1 MGFVKEFKEFAVKGN
16 IVDLAVAVILGAA
29 FTAIVSSLVDDV
41 VTPLLLKPALEAANV
56 EDLEKLS
63 WGAVKYGKFL
73 AAVIKFLIVALVL
86 FFLIQAINRMQRKK
100 AAEVA
105 APAIPELTLSEKLLT
120 EIRDNLKK

>member
-1 MGFVKEFKEFAVKGN
+1 MGLVKEFKEFAVKGN

-73 AAVIKFLIVALVL
+73 AAIIKFLIVALVL

>member
-1 MGFVKEFKEFAVKGN
+1 MGFIKEFREFAVKGN

-41 VTPLLLKPALEAANV
+41 ITPLLLQPALKAADV
-56 EDLEKLS
+56 TDLEKLS

-73 AAVIKFLIVALVL
+73 AAVIKFLIVAMVL
-86 FFLIQAINRMQRKK
+86 FLLIQAINRMQRKK

-105 APAIPELTLSEKLLT
+105 APQIPELTLSEKLLT
-120 EIRDNLKK
+120 EIRDSLKK